1 MLSWQSLVKATC
13 ALLFA
18 PIMAASALEIVSS
31 HALAA
36 EAPAT
41 PPPAN
46 RITNG
51 DPGQRANRAVSPDV
65 TLQADFDNG
74 STIYD
79 NACSAC
85 HGETGQGGQ
94 DDGPA
99 LGNNLNLGLVMLV
112 VRDGR
117 NKMPSFDV
125 FTDQEL
131 VDISTFVVERLH
143 Q

>member
-1 MLSWQSLVKATC
+1 
-13 ALLFA
+13 
-18 PIMAASALEIVSS
+18 MAASTLVIVSS

-36 EAPAT
+36 EQSTALPT
-41 PPPAN
+41 PN
-46 RITNG
+46 RIASG
-51 DPGQRANRAVSPDV
+51 GPLQDVPRAVSPDI
-65 TLQADFDNG
+65 TLSADFDNG

-85 HGETGQGGQ
+85 HGETGQGSQG
-94 DDGPA
+94 GSA
-99 LGNNLNLGLVMLV
+99 LGNNLNLSQVLQV
-112 VRDGR
+112 VKDGV
-117 NKMPSFDV
+117 NTMPSFNV